1 MNLLGTVEAVVQP
14 GVYLV
19 RDAKGYRHRAA
30 SVTLYRKGERVLV
43 IDGMLI
49 GPAGKPPESTIYE
62 V

>member
-19 RDAKGYRHRAA
+19 RDARGNRHRAA

-49 GPAGKPPESTIYE
+49 GPAGKPPESKIYE